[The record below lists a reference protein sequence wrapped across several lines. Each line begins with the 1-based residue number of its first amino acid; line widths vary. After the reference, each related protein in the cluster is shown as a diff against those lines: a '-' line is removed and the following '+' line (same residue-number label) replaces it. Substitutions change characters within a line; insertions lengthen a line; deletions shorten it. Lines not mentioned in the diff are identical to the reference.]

1 MWRPV
6 AGRTLGWTRFPWRI
20 EPAVE
25 FRCRVATAA
34 GQVSEATY
42 VADSEAHLRFDLEQ
56 RGLYLLDARPRG
68 GRGLGQLVP
77 TLGRRRRVPTADFL
91 VFNQELAT
99 LLKAGLPL
107 VQSLDILRRRIPNPT
122 FRAALDDIHAKV
134 RSGTSLSE
142 AFEAQGLFSGVYT
155 ASLMAGEKSGSLEPV
170 IRRYVQHVKVLTG
183 VRTKVVSALIYPVV
197 LVVLSLVVVG
207 LIVFRVVPE
216 FAEFYAQFGRGAQLP
231 LSTRVVVAFSTR
243 VTSSLGVI
251 LIGVAAVVAAVT
263 VWMRQPGARRRLH
276 AGVLRIPYF
285 GSILR
290 TFATAQVARTLATL
304 LNGGI
309 PLVTA
314 IDISA
319 RSTGNRWIAEALTGV
334 AQQVREGG
342 SLASALAER
351 HLFPHVAV
359 EMVEVGESTGALA
372 EMLNGVADFY
382 DEENDTKLERFS
394 NLVQPALLVVMGLVI
409 AGLLM
414 SLYMPLFQL
423 SSLTG

>member
-1 MWRPV
+1 
-6 AGRTLGWTRFPWRI
+6 
-20 EPAVE
+20 VE

-42 VADSEAHLRFDLEQ
+42 VADSEAHLRVDLAQ
-56 RGLYLLDARPRG
+56 RGLLLLDARARRG
-68 GRGLGQLVP
+68 AGLGWLVRGLGQ
-77 TLGRRRRVPTADFL
+77 RRRVPTADFL

-107 VQSLDILRRRIPNPT
+107 VQSLDILRRRVPNST
-122 FRAALDDIHAKV
+122 FRAALDDIHAQV
-134 RSGTSLSE
+134 RSGTALSE

-170 IRRYVQHVKVLTG
+170 IRRYVQHVRVLSA

-197 LVVLSLVVVG
+197 LVVLSMVVVG

-231 LSTRVVVAFSTR
+231 LSTRVVVAFSTA
-243 VTSSLGVI
+243 VAGSVGVI
-251 LIGVAAVVAAVT
+251 LAGLVAAVALVGFWVRRPA
-263 VWMRQPGARRRLH
+263 ARRRLH
-276 AGVLRIPYF
+276 AAVLRVPYF
-285 GSILR
+285 GSIMR

-304 LNGGI
+304 LSGGI
-309 PLVTA
+309 PLVNA
-314 IDISA
+314 IEIAA
-319 RSTGNRWIAEALTGV
+319 RSTGNQWIGEALTD
-334 AQQVREGG
+334 AARQVREGG

-351 HLFPHVAV
+351 QLFPHVAV

-372 EMLNGVADFY
+372 DMLNGVADFY
-382 DEENDTKLERFS
+382 DEENETRLERFS
-394 NLVQPALLVVMGLVI
+394 NLVQPVLLIVMGVVI

-423 SSLTG
+423 STLSG